1 MRYPGIASIIILT
14 WLPILL
20 VAKTECSMQYAT
32 VLSVQG
38 VVEKRSLTEGSW
50 KQVTQGSALCA
61 DDVVRSRN
69 QSRATIQIN
78 NQTTIRLDQNTRL
91 TLPSKKNEANV
102 YDRLIKIL
110 QGKTFFRSR
119 KPHQLEINTPFFN
132 AVHEGT
138 EFTVNVLPDK
148 ASIMVFDGKVA
159 ANNKFGQV
167 MVNKGQQA
175 TALKNQALQVK
186 PIKINPQDAVQW
198 LLYYPP
204 ILDGESID
212 ESTLKPETPEFFVYQ
227 AAKLLNSGQVS
238 QAQEIIKQ
246 AKLIEP
252 DNADLLALESVI
264 AIAKNHTDLAFKLSS
279 KAVKTNSQSIVA
291 KIALSYSLQAKR
303 KLKDAVKTMEQAIQI
318 EPKHALAWTRLAELQ
333 LSLGDHNKALK
344 SAQKA
349 KQLNPSLSHIQII
362 LGFSH
367 LSQAHITKAQHAFEQ
382 ATHLDPNDPL
392 ARLGLGLAQ
401 IRQGHVEEG
410 TRKIETAVSLD
421 PNNSIFRS
429 YLGKAYYEL
438 KNTPYAETELAIGK
452 EQDSKDPT
460 PWFYD
465 AILKQ
470 TTNRPVEALQAM
482 QKAIEL
488 NNNRAVYRSNL
499 LLDDDLAARSASLG
513 RIYNDLG
520 FQQRG
525 LVEGW
530 KSVNASPSN
539 YSAHRLLADNYAS
552 LPNHEIARVSEL
564 LQSQLLQPTNITPIQ
579 PRLAESNLLIL
590 DGMGPSSSS
599 FNEFNPLFAKN
610 RLALQASGLVGGNN
624 TFSDEVTQSGLWN
637 NFSYSL
643 GQYHYE
649 TDGFRPNNDL
659 EQNIYSGFMQYQ
671 FTPKFSAQ
679 VEGRYNE
686 FESGDLAMRFRPFK
700 SINRTTSKN
709 YIGRLGLSYQP
720 VRNNKFLAS
729 LIYNNIKRSDD
740 DGVIINSLKE
750 ENYTAEGQYLFESDK
765 FNIILGGGHFQSNSD
780 AIHSYRAS
788 TSGVPR
794 TDTSEDHSNA
804 YIYTSVKPWKNFIT
818 TFALSIDAYQ
828 SPEFQRK
835 QLNPKVGISWQLT
848 PSTLIRAAAFQTVK
862 RPFSSNQTIEPTQL
876 AGFNQFF
883 DDKNGAKIKRYGI
896 ALDHQLNKSLFTGLE
911 ASFRQISYPFFNNS
925 KFEEKRT
932 QREQLYRSYF
942 LWTPLK
948 SVAFRAAYS
957 FERIAKNPDN
967 FQPNAIKTHRLPL
980 TMSYFHPKG
989 FFAKLA
995 TTFIEQNV
1003 KYQSKKK
1010 PPPNPGNDHFW
1021 IIDAT
1026 LGYRLPN
1033 RWGIASF
1040 GVKNLLNEQFNFEEM
1055 NTQNGEAVSPQ
1066 FQPDRVLFGQITLS
1080 F

>member
-1 MRYPGIASIIILT
+1 
-14 WLPILL
+14 
-20 VAKTECSMQYAT
+20 VQYAT

-38 VVEKRSLTEGSW
+38 VVEKRNLIENSW
-50 KQVTQGSALCA
+50 KEVTQGSALCA
-61 DDVVRSRN
+61 DDIVRTKK

-91 TLPSKKNEANV
+91 TLPSKKNETNV
-102 YDRLIKIL
+102 YDRLIKVL

-159 ANNKFGQV
+159 AHNKFGQV

-175 TALKNQALQVK
+175 TALKNQPLQVK
-186 PIKINPQDAVQW
+186 AIKINPQDAVQW

-204 ILDGESID
+204 VLDGKSID

-238 QAQEIIKQ
+238 QAQEIINQ
-246 AKLIEP
+246 AKLIKP

-279 KAVKTNSQSIVA
+279 KAVKINSQSIAA
-291 KIALSYSLQAKR
+291 KIALSYSLQSKR
-303 KLKDAVKTMEQAIQI
+303 KLQDAVKTMEQAVHIN
-318 EPKHALAWTRLAELQ
+318 PNYALAWTRLAELQ

-367 LSQAHITKAQHAFEQ
+367 LSQAHIIDGQHAFEQ
-382 ATHLDPNDPL
+382 AIHLDPNDPL

-401 IRQGHVEEG
+401 IRQGNVEEG
-410 TRKIETAVSLD
+410 TRDIETAVSLD

-452 EQDSKDPT
+452 EQDSKDST

-488 NNNRAVYRSNL
+488 NDNRAVYRSNL

-552 LPNHEIARVSEL
+552 LPNHETARVSEL

-590 DGMGPSSSS
+590 DGMGPSTSS

-679 VEGRYNE
+679 VEGRYNQ
-686 FESGDLAMRFRPFK
+686 FESGDLAMRFRSNGVTK
-700 SINRTTSKN
+700 ERN
-709 YIGRLGLSYQP
+709 YSQNYSGRLGFHYEP
-720 VRNNKFLAS
+720 AKGNHFLGS
-729 LIYNNIKRSDD
+729 VIYNNVKKQTRDSATIQIDQQS
-740 DGVIINSLKE
+740 
-750 ENYTAEGQYLFESDK
+750 YTAEGQYLFETDK
-765 FNIILGGGHFQSNSD
+765 INLIIGGGQFQSDLEANLTESLRNVD
-780 AIHSYRAS
+780 EEHAN
-788 TSGVPR
+788 G
-794 TDTSEDHSNA
+794 
-804 YIYTSVKPWKNFIT
+804 YIYSYIRPWQGLT
-818 TFALSIDAYQ
+818 ATLGLSFDSYHQ
-828 SPEFQRK
+828 NEFRRH
-835 QLNPKVGISWQLT
+835 QLNPKLGINWQIL
-848 PSTLIRAAAFQTVK
+848 PSTLVRAAAFQTIK
-862 RPFSSNQTIEPTQL
+862 RPFASNQTLEPTQVV
-876 AGFNQFF
+876 GFNQLF
-883 DDKNGAKIKRYGI
+883 DDFNGSKVKQYGI
-896 ALDHQLNKSLFTGLE
+896 GIDHQINSSLFSGLE
-911 ASFRQISYPFFNNS
+911 ASFREIDYPSLADKKEF
-925 KFEEKRT
+925 T
-932 QREQLYRSYF
+932 DREQFYQAYF
-942 LWTPLK
+942 FWTPIET
-948 SVAFRAAYS
+948 VAIKALYN
-957 FERIAKNPDN
+957 FEQFKRNPTSDFN
-967 FQPNAIKTHRLPL
+967 RPVEVKTHRMPL
-980 TMSYFHPKG
+980 TINYFNNKG
-989 FFAKLA
+989 FFAKFGA
-995 TTFIEQNV
+995 TFVEQNV
-1003 KYQSKKK
+1003 KYQSKTQHLL
-1010 PPPNPGNDHFW
+1010 PGNNHFW
-1021 IIDAT
+1021 IIDTAI
-1026 LGYRLPN
+1026 GYRLPN
-1033 RWGIASF
+1033 RWGIISF
-1040 GVKNLLNEQFNFEEM
+1040 GIKNLLNEKFNFEDVDYA
-1055 NTQNGEAVSPQ
+1055 GGALAPQ
-1066 FQPDRVLFGQITLS
+1066 FQPDRVLYGKIIFS
-1080 F
+1080 Y